1 MRWDLVEWLA
11 HLTDNAKVA
20 TVLGSIP
27 ASTHTESE
35 GQQIKQC

>member
-1 MRWDLVEWLA
+1 MGSSGVVA

-27 ASTHTESE
+27 AYTHTVESE